1 MSKSIRGRIIILFVI
16 MFVLLLTPVIVQSY
30 TSFTQAQSY
39 REIINNISYANRLNT
54 DVSTNIEPVVWNIV
68 AGKATFDDSGI
79 MPLVADI
86 RGRMEDIKNNTY
98 SAENRGLM
106 EISLRAL
113 GTLEKY
119 LIRLETQIDEKYPVE
134 ENEKLLEEI
143 RVCVAGINDLLQE
156 FSSKQVD
163 EVSVL
168 NETMSHQSNMNF
180 TISIMLTV
188 VVIIVGI
195 FAFWYISRSIMN
207 PIEKLLAMAGRI
219 SEGDFSSRAEVA
231 TADEFDKL
239 AAGMN
244 TMSEKIELLIQES
257 IEEQKQMQLL
267 EDKVLQAQIKPH
279 FLYNTLD
286 AIIWAA
292 EARNMADVIKLV
304 SSLSSF
310 FRISLS
316 QGIDFI
322 PVPDEIEHVRSY
334 LVIQQIRYSD
344 VLTYEIDVDEGI
356 RDQEILK
363 LLLQPLV
370 ENSLY
375 HGIKSTRER
384 GKITVSVKKEGG
396 RIRFT
401 VADNGIG
408 MTGEELRQLKH
419 NVNFGTGEE
428 GYGLFNVN
436 RRLKRYYN
444 LQDGI
449 EIKSEYKK
457 GTEVSFLLDTT
468 DIQAYGR
475 AERPK
480 GAGQPGQPEQL
491 EQAGQPGQPEQLEQA
506 GQPGQP
512 ENPGREA

>member
-1 MSKSIRGRIIILFVI
+1 MKKQIQKLLDKRKNIIGKIVILYVV
-16 MFVLLLTPVIVQSY
+16 MFALLLIPVLVQTY
-30 TSFTQAQSY
+30 TSFKQAQSY
-39 REIINNISYANRLNT
+39 REIIDNISYANQLNM
-54 DVSTNIEPVVWNIV
+54 DVSTKIEPVVWNIV
-68 AGKATFDDSGI
+68 AGKDNFDDSGI
-79 MPLVADI
+79 MPLVSDI
-86 RGRMEDIKNNTY
+86 RKRMEDIKNNTY
-98 SAENRGLM
+98 SVENKAVM

-113 GTLEKY
+113 NTLEKY
-119 LIRLETQIDEKYPVE
+119 LIKLETQIDEKQPVE

-168 NETMSHQSNMNF
+168 NQTMSQQSNMDFAVN
-180 TISIMLTV
+180 IILMII
-188 VVIIVGI
+188 VICVGI
-195 FAFWYISRSIMN
+195 FAFLYISRSIMN
-207 PIEKLLAMAGRI
+207 PIEKLLDMSNKIA
-219 SEGDFSSRAEVA
+219 EGDFSYRAELA
-231 TADEFDKL
+231 TSDEFDEL

-244 TMSEKIELLIQES
+244 TMSEKIELLIQNS

-292 EARNMADVIKLV
+292 EAGNQADVIKLV

-322 PVPDEIEHVRSY
+322 PIPDEIEHVRSY

-344 VLTYEIDVDEGI
+344 VLTYEINVDEGI
-356 RDQEILK
+356 RYQKILK

-384 GKITVSVKKEGG
+384 GKIIVSVKKEGD

-401 VADNGIG
+401 VADNGKG
-408 MTGEELRQLKH
+408 MTETELEELKH
-419 NVNFGTGEE
+419 NINFGTGEK

-444 LQDGI
+444 LPEGI

-457 GTEVSFLLDTT
+457 GTEVSFAID
-468 DIQAYGR
+468 
-475 AERPK
+475 
-480 GAGQPGQPEQL
+480 PEQ
-491 EQAGQPGQPEQLEQA
+491 
-506 GQPGQP
+506 
-512 ENPGREA
+512 R